1 MPGRQNTEIEIY
13 GMEGIPE
20 EDLKNHEKQKQGQ
33 PGQGGNEVDQ
43 TCVLL
48 EDKLDA

>member
-1 MPGRQNTEIEIY
+1 
-13 GMEGIPE
+13 MEGIPE

-33 PGQGGNEVDQ
+33 PGQGGNESRSNLASD
-43 TCVLL
+43 VLL